1 MTIHSFHKRSF
12 ENISMLA
19 SEVGRLIYKPKDIL
33 QEFADLT
40 EEENVDPF
48 AETQS
53 QCQIAYHMPELESPA
68 VYLMLTADRSGY
80 NLSAYAL
87 AILLHI

>member
-40 EEENVDPF
+40 EEERRK
-48 AETQS
+48 
-53 QCQIAYHMPELESPA
+53 C
-68 VYLMLTADRSGY
+68 
-80 NLSAYAL
+80 
-87 AILLHI
+87 